1 MIKPEKEKE
10 VYIIDFK
17 SHGIGKSYHLG
28 GDNVK
33 IWRINEEWSR
43 VKRSK
48 LRKAS
53 KALSRIP

>member
-17 SHGIGKSYHLG
+17 LHGIGKSYHLG
-28 GDNVK
+28 EDNVK
-33 IWRINEEWSR
+33 LWRINEECSK

-48 LRKAS
+48 LGKAS